1 MSGLPFPDKLLK
13 VIRVSIALIVGLGN
27 PGSRYVATR
36 HNVGFLVVDNLAVQA
51 KTLFRNEKKFFGEV
65 NRVEFPPPPPFQR
78 KELDI
83 YQTNVSLIEKS
94 LSPCWLLKA
103 HTFMNNSGQ
112 AVSALAN
119 YYKIPV
125 EQILVIHDDLD
136 FPPGTVR
143 LKKGGSDCKHNGL
156 KSIIAHLGS
165 HQFLRLRFGIGH
177 PGRSAE
183 VTNYVLGIPSRE
195 EQTVIEEA
203 MSAALEAM
211 PLIVA
216 GELDKAMQQLHTRI

>member
-1 MSGLPFPDKLLK
+1 
-13 VIRVSIALIVGLGN
+13 VSIALIVGLGN
-27 PGSRYVATR
+27 PGPRYVATR
-36 HNVGFLVVDNLAVQA
+36 HNVGFWVVDNLAVQA
-51 KTLFRNEKKFFGEV
+51 KTQFRNENKFLGEV
-65 NRVEFPPPPPFQR
+65 CQVEIPPPPPSQR
-78 KELDI
+78 RDTSQK
-83 YQTNVSLIEKS
+83 NVPPKEKS
-94 LSPCWLLKA
+94 LSPLPCRLLKA

-112 AVSALAN
+112 AVRALAN

-125 EQILVIHDDLD
+125 EQILVVHDDLD

-165 HQFLRLRFGIGH
+165 NQFLRLRFGIGH

-183 VTNYVLGIPSRE
+183 VTNYVLGIPTRE
-195 EQTVIEEA
+195 EQIVIEEA
-203 MSAALEAM
+203 MNAALEAM

-216 GELDKAMQQLHTRI
+216 GELDKAMQLLHTRI